1 MGDSIVLKDLW
12 SNNVNQEYDHTDCDH
27 QPTEESQI
35 GLFQLVS
42 GFSVRKHLKGLNIDC
57 Q

>member
-12 SNNVNQEYDHTDCDH
+12 SNNINQKYDHTDGDH

-35 GLFQLVS
+35 GLFQFVT
-42 GFSVRKHLKGLNIDC
+42 GFSIRKHPKGLNIGY